1 MTLLEK
7 TRQLWRRSHA
17 IKLATSLAMLVL
29 CMLFLADLFSL
40 RGNPFE
46 ERQTA
51 RKVVAESL
59 TVQLSTMIGLSDKRA
74 VQHAL
79 VEFVRRNDDVLAAS
93 LAESSG
99 EVLAQ
104 SGELDLLRPN
114 DSRSSATHM
123 VVPIFDGENTWGYVR
138 VAYEH
143 ISRLADDAL
152 YFSFLVCGA
161 FLMFSVFLRRALL
174 QIDPS
179 QAVPGRVNSA
189 FNLFTEGVVILDSN
203 LRIMLGNQSAARMA
217 GVPQE
222 KLIGKLLDDWPWMKG
237 QAWQSPWQT
246 SFNTGMG
253 VSDQNLYLNGGDG
266 QRLIVVSCTLVG
278 DEDPSRSGVMVTLND
293 MSAMQ
298 KKNRELSV
306 TLHQL
311 KKTQEHISEKNRELE
326 ALAWLDPLTGLLN
339 RRKLMESFQNL
350 FDEALE
356 SGQPLVCVMVDID
369 FFKAINDN
377 YGHAAGDEVICAVS
391 GLLKLVGEAK
401 DIAGRYG
408 GEEFV
413 LVLPNTTLEHG
424 AEMSELLR
432 KEVQRLA
439 EDVTVPVPRITASLG
454 VSELIRGETPD
465 SVNDMLERADR
476 ALYAAKESGRNR
488 VVVHE
493 PDTLAMLA
501 ASKAAHDEQQ
511 KASPARSSSDGVLAQ
526 TRTAAEAAIAEQ
538 MASAELS
545 EPVQPSES
553 DEALESSALLSRQAD
568 EVQAIVHRHKEEVAM
583 LKSHDQMTRL
593 PRRQLFMHAVE
604 NELLRAERMDRCM
617 AIVSIEIKDLP
628 RLLSTLG
635 YQPCEMMIKE
645 VLDRVQDELRASDVV
660 TRINE
665 AHSISH
671 LADNEY
677 GILLSDLDE
686 PDQVLPII
694 TRIRRVLQDPV
705 VSEGKSIYPGFNIGV
720 ALYPDCGSLA
730 HELLEAAVSARLE
743 ADSQPEKVA
752 YHFASADMEKMSRE
766 YLQLESDLYQAVADR
781 QFDVHFQPKFDLA
794 TRTIGSVEAL
804 VRWRHP
810 TRGNVSPVDFIP
822 IAETNGLISQIFHQV
837 LDASLA
843 QLVEWDRLGLDKISV
858 SVNLS
863 ASQLRDADL
872 VSHVLTALKRA
883 ELAPSRLEIELTE
896 TSIIQSPQR
905 ARIALGQLHDA
916 GVSISMDDFGTGYTS
931 LGLLAELPLDSV
943 KIDRSFIVAMQTS
956 ERSRAIVE
964 SVINMAHTLR
974 LLVVAEG
981 VETNEQL
988 TTLDAL
994 GCNEVQGYLI
1004 SRPLAG
1010 PDITQLL
1017 ERESRQQL
1025 QRLAI

>member
-1 MTLLEK
+1 MTLMERLRE
-7 TRQLWRRSHA
+7 LLRRSHA
-17 IKLATSLAMLVL
+17 VKLSTSLAMLVL
-29 CMLFLADLFSL
+29 CSLFLADMFQL
-40 RGNPFE
+40 RGNPYG
-46 ERQTA
+46 ERQMA

-59 TVQLSTMIGLSDKRA
+59 AVQLSTMIGMADNRA

-79 VEFVRRNDDVLAAS
+79 MEFVRRSDDVLAAS
-93 LAESSG
+93 LTQSSQATLAEYG
-99 EVLAQ
+99 ETR
-104 SGELDLLRPN
+104 LLRPG
-114 DSRSSATHM
+114 DVRSSSTHM
-123 VVPIFDGENTWGYVR
+123 VVPIFDGESTWGHVR
-138 VAYEH
+138 VAYEPV
-143 ISRLADDAL
+143 SQLLDDAI
-152 YFSFLVCGA
+152 YFGFLVLGT

-189 FNLFTEGVVILDSN
+189 FNLFSEGVIILDSN
-203 LRIMLGNQSAARMA
+203 LRIMLGNQSAARMV
-217 GVPQE
+217 GLPPEQ
-222 KLIGKLLDDWPWMKG
+222 LIGKQLDDWPWMKG
-237 QAWQSPWQT
+237 HAWQSPWRT
-246 SFNTGMG
+246 AFNTGLG
-253 VSDQNLYLNGGDG
+253 VSDQNLYLNGHDG

-339 RRKLMESFQNL
+339 RRKLMDSFKDMLDQ
-350 FDEALE
+350 ALE
-356 SGQPLVCVMVDID
+356 NGQPLVCAMVDID

-377 YGHAAGDEVICAVS
+377 YGHAAGDEVICAVA
-391 GLLKLVGEAK
+391 GQLKLVGEEE

-413 LVLPNTTLEHG
+413 LLLPGSTIEQG
-424 AEMSELLR
+424 AA
-432 KEVQRLA
+432 LA
-439 EDVTVPVPRITASLG
+439 EALRRSVEQLADDVTVPVPVITASLG
-454 VSELIRGETPD
+454 LAELIHDGQDRD
-465 SVNDMLERADR
+465 SVNAMLERADK

-501 ASKAAHDEQQ
+501 ASKAAHDERQ
-511 KASPARSSSDGVLAQ
+511 KDRSVSSDDAQ
-526 TRTAAEAAIAEQ
+526 AEGSTDTDLPGTSGKTGEAQQDTEQ
-538 MASAELS
+538 L
-545 EPVQPSES
+545 VR
-553 DEALESSALLSRQAD
+553 DAD
-568 EVQAIVHRHKEEVAM
+568 AVQAIVHRHKEEVAM
-583 LKSHDQMTRL
+583 LKSHDHTTRL

-604 NELLRAERMDRCM
+604 NELIRAERMDCAM
-617 AIVSIEIKDLP
+617 AIVSIEVKDLQ
-628 RLLSTLG
+628 RLLTSLG
-635 YQPCEMMIKE
+635 HQQGEVMIKE
-645 VLDRVQDELRASDVV
+645 VLERVQEELRASDIV

-677 GILLSDLDE
+677 GILLSDLKE
-686 PDQVLPII
+686 PDQAFPII
-694 TRIRRVLQDPV
+694 TRLRRVLGKPV
-705 VSEGKSIYPGFNIGV
+705 ECDGKPIYPGFNIGV
-720 ALYPDCGSLA
+720 ALYPDCGDKA
-730 HELLEAAVSARLE
+730 QELLESAIGARLE
-743 ADSQPEKVA
+743 AASLPEKVA

-766 YLQLESDLYQAVADR
+766 YLQLESDLYQAVAEE
-781 QFDVHFQPKFDLA
+781 QFEVHFQPKFDLA

-804 VRWRHP
+804 VRWHHP
-810 TRGNVSPVDFIP
+810 TRGNVSPVEFIP
-822 IAETNGLISQIFHQV
+822 IAETNGLIGQIFHQV

-843 QLVEWDRLGLDKISV
+843 QLREWDRLGIEGIDV

-863 ASQLRDADL
+863 ASQLRDAEL
-872 VSHVLTALKRA
+872 VSEVLMALKRA
-883 ELAPSRLEIELTE
+883 DLAPSRLEIELTE

-943 KIDRSFIVAMQTS
+943 KIDRSFIVAMQSS

-1010 PDITQLL
+1010 ADITQLL
-1017 ERESRQQL
+1017 ERESRHHT

>member
-1 MTLLEK
+1 MSLLK
-7 TRQLWRRSHA
+7 SARQVLRRSHA
-17 IKLATSLAMLVL
+17 VKLATSLAMLVL
-29 CMLFLADLFSL
+29 CMLFLADLLSL
-40 RGNPFE
+40 RGNPFA
-46 ERQTA
+46 ERQSA

-59 TVQLSTMIGLSDKRA
+59 AVQLSTMIGLADKRA

-79 VEFVRRNDDVLAAS
+79 VEFVRRSDDVLAAS
-93 LAESSG
+93 LSDSTG
-99 EVLAQ
+99 QVLA
-104 SGELDLLRPN
+104 LDGDAELLRPH

-123 VVPIFDGENTWGYVR
+123 VVPIFDGDTTWGHVR
-138 VAYEH
+138 VSYEP
-143 ISRLADDAL
+143 INRLADDAA
-152 YFSFLVCGA
+152 YFGFLVVGA
-161 FLMFSVFLRRALL
+161 FVMFSVFLRRALL

-203 LRIMLGNQSAARMA
+203 LLVMLGNQAAARMV
-217 GVPQE
+217 GLPPEQ
-222 KLIGKLLDDWPWMKG
+222 LIGKQLDDWPWMKG
-237 QAWQSPWQT
+237 QAWQSPWKT
-246 SFNTGMG
+246 AFNTGMG
-253 VSDQNLYLNGGDG
+253 VSDQNLYLNGRDG

-339 RRKLMESFQNL
+339 RRKLMESFQSLVNG
-350 FDEALE
+350 AAE
-356 SGQPLVCVMVDID
+356 SGKPLICVMLDID

-377 YGHAAGDEVICAVS
+377 YGHAAGDEVICAVA
-391 GLLKLVGEAK
+391 GQLKLVGEGK

-413 LVLPNTTLEHG
+413 LVLPDTTMERG
-424 AEMSELLR
+424 AEMAEAL
-432 KEVQRLA
+432 RLA
-439 EDVTVPVPRITASLG
+439 IERLADDVTVPVPRITASLG
-454 VSELIRGETPD
+454 LSELTGEDLTED
-465 SVNDMLERADR
+465 TVNALLERADR

-501 ASKAAHDEQQ
+501 ASKAAHDERQ
-511 KASPARSSSDGVLAQ
+511 KDKPAHKRVAESDVLAEHSSS
-526 TRTAAEAAIAEQ
+526 AEA
-538 MASAELS
+538 
-545 EPVQPSES
+545 
-553 DEALESSALLSRQAD
+553 SSLTDQAD
-568 EVQAIVHRHKEEVAM
+568 TAMEDSVELAREADAVQAIVHRHKEEVAM

-604 NELLRAERMDRCM
+604 NELMRAERMDRSLG
-617 AIVSIEIKDLP
+617 IVSIEVKELQ
-628 RLLSTLG
+628 RLASSLG
-635 YQPCEMMIKE
+635 HHQCEAMIKE
-645 VLDRVQDELRASDVV
+645 VLNRVQDELRASDVV

-677 GILLSDLDE
+677 GILLSDLKE
-686 PDQVLPII
+686 PDEALPII
-694 TRIRRVLQDPV
+694 TRLRRVLTDPV
-705 VSEGKSIYPGFNIGV
+705 EVDGENIYPGFNIGV
-720 ALYPDCGSLA
+720 ALYPDCGDMA
-730 HELLEAAVSARLE
+730 HELLESAIGARLV
-743 ADSQPEKVA
+743 AASLPEKVA

-766 YLQLESDLYQAVADR
+766 YLQLESDLYQAVAEQ
-781 QFDVHFQPKFDLA
+781 QFEVHFQPKFDLA

-804 VRWRHP
+804 VRWHHP
-810 TRGNVSPVDFIP
+810 TRGNVSPVEFIP
-822 IAETNGLISQIFHQV
+822 IAETNGLIGQVFHQV

-843 QLVEWDRLGLDKISV
+843 QLREWDRLGLDKINV

-863 ASQLRDADL
+863 ASQLRDAEL
-872 VSHVLTALKRA
+872 VSDVLMALKRA
-883 ELAPSRLEIELTE
+883 DLAPTRLEIELTE

-943 KIDRSFIVAMQTS
+943 KIDRSFIVAMQSS

-1010 PDITQLL
+1010 SDITQLL
-1017 ERESRQQL
+1017 EREARHHS

>member
-1 MTLLEK
+1 MTLLE
-7 TRQLWRRSHA
+7 RVRLLLRRSHA

-29 CMLFLADLFSL
+29 CVLFLADLFSL
-40 RGNPFE
+40 RGNPFA
-46 ERQTA
+46 ERQMS

-59 TVQLSTMIGLSDKRA
+59 AVQLSTMIGLADTGA

-79 VEFVRRNDDVLAAS
+79 MEFVRRSEDVLAAS
-93 LAESSG
+93 LSESAGDILAEY
-99 EVLAQ
+99 
-104 SGELDLLRPN
+104 GELNLLRPD

-123 VVPIFDGENTWGYVR
+123 VVPIFDGDATWGHVR
-138 VAYEH
+138 VAYEP
-143 ISRLADDAL
+143 ISQLADDVR
-152 YFSFLVCGA
+152 YFGFLVVGA
-161 FLMFSVFLRRALL
+161 FVMFSVFLRRALL

-203 LRIMLGNQSAARMA
+203 LRIMLGNQSAARMI
-217 GVPQE
+217 GVPPEQ
-222 KLIGKLLDDWPWMKG
+222 LIGKLLDDWPWMKG
-237 QAWQSPWQT
+237 QAWQSPWKT

-253 VSDQNLYLNGGDG
+253 VSDQNLYLNGHDG

-339 RRKLMESFQNL
+339 RRKLMDSFK
-350 FDEALE
+350 ALVDKAAE
-356 SGQPLVCVMVDID
+356 SGQPLVCVMLDID

-377 YGHAAGDEVICAVS
+377 YGHAAGDEVICAVA
-391 GLLKLVGEAK
+391 GQLKLFGEEK

-413 LVLPNTTLEHG
+413 LVLPDTTLERG
-424 AEMSELLR
+424 AEMAEAL
-432 KEVQRLA
+432 RLA
-439 EDVTVPVPRITASLG
+439 VEHLADDVTVPVPRITASLG
-454 VSELIRGETPD
+454 LSELLSEDLEAD
-465 SVNDMLERADR
+465 SVNAMLERADK

-501 ASKAAHDEQQ
+501 ASKAAHDERQ
-511 KASPARSSSDGVLAQ
+511 KDKSGHAQSAESEALAGEVSSDDATDSPDRVDA
-526 TRTAAEAAIAEQ
+526 AAEDSGQLAR
-538 MASAELS
+538 
-545 EPVQPSES
+545 
-553 DEALESSALLSRQAD
+553 EADA
-568 EVQAIVHRHKEEVAM
+568 VQAIVHRHKEEVAM
-583 LKSHDQMTRL
+583 LKSHDHMTRL

-604 NELLRAERMDRCM
+604 NELMRAERMDRSL
-617 AIVSIEIKDLP
+617 AIVSIEVKDLQ
-628 RLLSTLG
+628 RLMSSLG
-635 YQPCEMMIKE
+635 HQQCESMIKE

-677 GILLSDLDE
+677 GILLSDLKE
-686 PDQVLPII
+686 PDEALPII
-694 TRIRRVLQDPV
+694 TRLRRVLSNPV
-705 VSEGKSIYPGFNIGV
+705 ECDGESIYPGFNIGV
-720 ALYPDCGSLA
+720 ALYPDCGDMA
-730 HELLEAAVSARLE
+730 TELLESAIGARLE
-743 ADSQPEKVA
+743 AASLPEKVA

-766 YLQLESDLYQAVADR
+766 YLQLESDLYQAVADH
-781 QFDVHFQPKFDLA
+781 QFEVHFQPKFDLA

-822 IAETNGLISQIFHQV
+822 IAETNGLIGQIFHQV
-837 LDASLA
+837 LEASLA
-843 QLVEWDRLGLDKISV
+843 QLLEWDRLGLDKINV

-872 VSHVLTALKRA
+872 VSEVLMALKSA
-883 ELAPSRLEIELTE
+883 DLAPQRLEIELTE
-896 TSIIQSPQR
+896 TSIIQSPHR

-981 VETNEQL
+981 VETNDQL

-1017 ERESRQQL
+1017 EREARHHS

>member
-1 MTLLEK
+1 MNLLDEFK
-7 TRQLWRRSHA
+7 GLLRRSHA

-29 CMLFLADLFSL
+29 CVLFLADLLSL
-40 RGNPFE
+40 RGNPFA
-46 ERQTA
+46 ERQMA

-59 TVQLSTMIGLSDKRA
+59 AVQLSTMIGLSDKRA
-74 VQHAL
+74 VEHAL
-79 VEFVRRNDDVLAAS
+79 MEFVRRNEDVLAAS
-93 LAESSG
+93 LSADAESG
-99 EVLAQ
+99 GAAVLLA
-104 SGELDLLRPN
+104 SHGDTELLNLHDT
-114 DSRSSATHM
+114 RSSAMHM
-123 VVPIFDGENTWGYVR
+123 VVPIFEGERVWGNVR
-138 VAYEH
+138 VAYQP
-143 ISRLADDAL
+143 ISRVADDAR
-152 YFSFLVCGA
+152 YFGFLVICS
-161 FLMFSVFLRRALL
+161 FLMFIVFLRRALL

-189 FNLFTEGVVILDSN
+189 FNLFSEGVVILDAN
-203 LRIMLGNQSAARMA
+203 QRIMLSNQSASRM
-217 GVPQE
+217 VSLPPEQ
-222 KLIGKLLDDWPWMKG
+222 LIGKLLDDWPWMKG
-237 QAWQSPWQT
+237 QSWQSPWKT
-246 SFNTGMG
+246 AFNTGMG
-253 VSDQNLYLNGGDG
+253 VSDQHLYLNGGDG

-311 KKTQEHISEKNRELE
+311 KKSQEHISEKNRELE

-339 RRKLMESFQNL
+339 RRKLMESFQTM
-350 FDEALE
+350 FDEAVLQN
-356 SGQPLVCVMVDID
+356 QPLVCIMLDID
-369 FFKAINDN
+369 FFKSINDN
-377 YGHAAGDEVICAVS
+377 YGHAAGDEVICAVA
-391 GLLKLVGEAK
+391 GQLNLFGNDT

-413 LVLPNTTLEHG
+413 LVLPNSDLERG
-424 AEMSELLR
+424 MALSEKLR
-432 KEVQRLA
+432 QAVERLA
-439 EDVTVPVPRITASLG
+439 DDVTVPVPRVTASMG
-454 VSELIRGETPD
+454 VSELDGDHSTD
-465 SVNDMLERADR
+465 SINALLERADK

-488 VVVHE
+488 VVAHE
-493 PDTLAMLA
+493 PDTLEMLA
-501 ASKAAHDEQQ
+501 ANKAAHEERQRQ
-511 KASPARSSSDGVLAQ
+511 EATPAA
-526 TRTAAEAAIAEQ
+526 AAEVTSQVATEADEPGDTSGDGREQ
-538 MASAELS
+538 
-545 EPVQPSES
+545 
-553 DEALESSALLSRQAD
+553 LSRQAD
-568 EVQAIVHRHKEEVAM
+568 AVQAIVHRHKEEVAM
-583 LKSHDQMTRL
+583 LKSHDHMTRL
-593 PRRQLFMHAVE
+593 PRRQLFMNAVE
-604 NELLRAERMDRCM
+604 NELLRAERMDRSL
-617 AIVSIEIKDLP
+617 AVVSIEVKDLQ
-628 RLLSTLG
+628 RLISSLG
-635 YQPCEMMIKE
+635 HRQCEAMIKE
-645 VLDRVQDELRASDVV
+645 VLQRVQDELRASDMV

-677 GILLSDLDE
+677 GVLLSDLSE
-686 PDQVLPII
+686 PDQALPVI
-694 TRIRRVLQDPV
+694 TRIRRVLQKPV
-705 VSEGKSIYPGFNIGV
+705 DCEGKSVYPGFNIGV
-720 ALYPDCGSLA
+720 AQYPDCGVLA
-730 HELLEAAVSARLE
+730 EELVESAVSARLE
-743 ADSQPEKVA
+743 AASQPEKVA

-766 YLQLESDLYQAVADR
+766 YLQLESDLYQAVADK
-781 QFDVHFQPKFDLA
+781 QFEVHFQPKFDLA
-794 TRTIGSVEAL
+794 TRAIGSVEAL

-810 TRGNVSPVDFIP
+810 VRGNVSPVDFIP

-843 QLVEWDRLGLDKISV
+843 QLKEWDSLGLENLSV

-883 ELAPSRLEIELTE
+883 ELDPPRLEIELTE

-931 LGLLAELPLDSV
+931 LSLLAELPLDSV
-943 KIDRSFIVAMQTS
+943 KIDRSFIVAMQSS

-1004 SRPLAG
+1004 SRPMAG
-1010 PDITQLL
+1010 ADITQLL
-1017 ERESRQQL
+1017 EREARHHNK
-1025 QRLAI
+1025 RLAI

>member
-1 MTLLEK
+1 MERL
-7 TRQLWRRSHA
+7 RQLLRRSHA

-40 RGNPFE
+40 RGNPFA
-46 ERQTA
+46 ERQMS

-59 TVQLSTMIGLSDKRA
+59 AVQLSTMIGLADDRA

-79 VEFVRRNDDVLAAS
+79 MEFVRRSDDVLAAS
-93 LAESSG
+93 LTQSSG
-99 EVLAQ
+99 EVLAEYGNG
-104 SGELDLLRPN
+104 SLLRP
-114 DSRSSATHM
+114 DDRRSSATHM
-123 VVPIFDGENTWGYVR
+123 VVPIFDGESTWGHVR

-143 ISRLADDAL
+143 ISRLADDAR
-152 YFSFLVCGA
+152 YFGFLVVGA
-161 FLMFSVFLRRALL
+161 FLMFIVFLRRALL

-203 LRIMLGNQSAARMA
+203 LRIMLGNQSAARMTGQA
-217 GVPQE
+217 PEQ
-222 KLIGKLLDDWPWMKG
+222 LIGKLLDDWPWMKDE
-237 QAWQSPWQT
+237 AWQSPWKT
-246 SFNTGMG
+246 AFNTGLG
-253 VSDQNLYLNGGDG
+253 VSDQNLYLDGHDG

-339 RRKLMESFQNL
+339 RRKLMDSFKEL
-350 FDEALE
+350 VDHALE
-356 SGQPLVCVMVDID
+356 NGQPLVCVMLDID

-377 YGHAAGDEVICAVS
+377 YGHAAGDEVICAVA
-391 GLLKLVGEAK
+391 GQLKLVGEAK

-413 LVLPNTTLEHG
+413 LVLPDTTLERG
-424 AEMSELLR
+424 TEMAEALR
-432 KEVQRLA
+432 EAVEQLA
-439 EDVTVPVPRITASLG
+439 NDVTVPVPRITASLG
-454 VSELIRGETPD
+454 LSELTREDRSQD
-465 SVNDMLERADR
+465 SVNAMLERADK

-493 PDTLAMLA
+493 PDTLTMLA
-501 ASKAAHDEQQ
+501 ANKAAHDERQ
-511 KASPARSSSDGVLAQ
+511 KRDASALQDNGQETATPAERIS
-526 TRTAAEAAIAEQ
+526 RAAESDSTEPEAADG
-538 MASAELS
+538 
-545 EPVQPSES
+545 S
-553 DEALESSALLSRQAD
+553 DETRLARDAD
-568 EVQAIVHRHKEEVAM
+568 AVQAIVHRHKKEVAM
-583 LKSHDQMTRL
+583 LKSHDHTTRL

-604 NELLRAERMDRCM
+604 NELLRAERMDRSL
-617 AIVSIEIKDLP
+617 AIVSIEVRDLQ
-628 RLLSTLG
+628 RLLSSLG
-635 YQPCEMMIKE
+635 HQQCEVMIKT

-677 GILLSDLDE
+677 GVLLSDLKE
-686 PDQVLPII
+686 PDQALPII
-694 TRIRRVLQDPV
+694 TRIRRVLKDPV
-705 VSEGKSIYPGFNIGV
+705 ECEGETIYPGFNIGV
-720 ALYPDCGSLA
+720 ALYPDCGDLA
-730 HELLEAAVSARLE
+730 NELLESAIGARLE
-743 ADSQPEKVA
+743 AARLPEKVA

-766 YLQLESDLYQAVADR
+766 YLQLEADLYQAVAEH
-781 QFDVHFQPKFDLA
+781 QFEVHFQPKFDLA

-804 VRWRHP
+804 VRWTHP
-810 TRGNVSPVDFIP
+810 TRGNVSPADFIP
-822 IAETNGLISQIFHQV
+822 IAETNGLIGQIFHQV
-837 LDASLA
+837 LDAALA
-843 QLVEWDRLGLDKISV
+843 QLLEWDRMGLDKISV

-872 VSHVLTALKRA
+872 VSDVLKSLKRA
-883 ELAPSRLEIELTE
+883 DLAPPRLEIELTE

-943 KIDRSFIVAMQTS
+943 KIDRSFIVAMQSS

-1010 PDITQLL
+1010 PEITRLL
-1017 ERESRQQL
+1017 EREGRQQS
-1025 QRLAI
+1025 QRLQAG

>member
-1 MTLLEK
+1 MTLLE
-7 TRQLWRRSHA
+7 RVRLLLRRSHA

-29 CMLFLADLFSL
+29 CVLFLADLFSL
-40 RGNPFE
+40 RGNPFA
-46 ERQTA
+46 ERQMA

-59 TVQLSTMIGLSDKRA
+59 AVQLSTMIGLADTRA

-79 VEFVRRNDDVLAAS
+79 MEFVRRSEDVLAAS
-93 LAESSG
+93 LTESAG
-99 EVLAQ
+99 DVLAEY
-104 SGELDLLRPN
+104 GELNLLRPD

-123 VVPIFDGENTWGYVR
+123 VVPIFDGDATWGHVR

-143 ISRLADDAL
+143 ISQLADDAL
-152 YFSFLVCGA
+152 YFGFLVVGA
-161 FLMFSVFLRRALL
+161 FVMFSVFLRRALL

-203 LRIMLGNQSAARMA
+203 LRIMLGNQSAARMI
-217 GVPQE
+217 GVPPEQ
-222 KLIGKLLDDWPWMKG
+222 LIGKLLDDWPWMKG
-237 QAWQSPWQT
+237 QAWQSPWKT

-253 VSDQNLYLNGGDG
+253 VSDQNLYLNGHDG

-339 RRKLMESFQNL
+339 RRKLMDSFK
-350 FDEALE
+350 ALVDQAAE
-356 SGQPLVCVMVDID
+356 SGQPLVCVMLDID

-377 YGHAAGDEVICAVS
+377 YGHAAGDEVICAVA
-391 GLLKLVGEAK
+391 GQLKLVGEEK

-413 LVLPNTTLEHG
+413 LVLPDTTLERG
-424 AEMSELLR
+424 AEMAEAL
-432 KEVQRLA
+432 RLA
-439 EDVTVPVPRITASLG
+439 VEQLADDVTVPVPRITASLG
-454 VSELIRGETPD
+454 LSELMSEDLEAD
-465 SVNDMLERADR
+465 SVNAMLERADR

-501 ASKAAHDEQQ
+501 ASKAAHDERQ
-511 KASPARSSSDGVLAQ
+511 KDKSVHGESVESQALAADVSSEAGTDSPDRADAESEDSGQLAR
-526 TRTAAEAAIAEQ
+526 EADA
-538 MASAELS
+538 
-545 EPVQPSES
+545 
-553 DEALESSALLSRQAD
+553 
-568 EVQAIVHRHKEEVAM
+568 VQAIVHRHKEEVAM

-604 NELLRAERMDRCM
+604 NELMRAERMDRSL
-617 AIVSIEIKDLP
+617 AIVSIEVKDLQ
-628 RLLSTLG
+628 RLMSSLG
-635 YQPCEMMIKE
+635 HHQCESMIKE

-677 GILLSDLDE
+677 GILLSDLKE
-686 PDQVLPII
+686 PDEALPII
-694 TRIRRVLQDPV
+694 TRLRRVLTNPV
-705 VSEGKSIYPGFNIGV
+705 ECDGESIYPGFNIGV
-720 ALYPDCGSLA
+720 ALYPDCGDMA
-730 HELLEAAVSARLE
+730 TELLESAVGARLE
-743 ADSQPEKVA
+743 AASLPEKVA

-766 YLQLESDLYQAVADR
+766 YLQLESDLYQAVADH
-781 QFDVHFQPKFDLA
+781 QFEVHFQPKFDLA

-822 IAETNGLISQIFHQV
+822 IAETNGLIGQIFHQV
-837 LDASLA
+837 LEASLA
-843 QLVEWDRLGLDKISV
+843 QLLEWDRLGLDKINV

-872 VSHVLTALKRA
+872 VSEVLMALKTA
-883 ELAPSRLEIELTE
+883 DLAPQRLEIELTE
-896 TSIIQSPQR
+896 TSIIQSPHR

-981 VETNEQL
+981 VETNDQL

-1017 ERESRQQL
+1017 EREARHHS